1 MRLLAAILLF
11 PSVAWCSD
19 WAPVVP
25 EDLKAAIEKPF
36 TKPTGQNRY
45 PALHLLNRFRAT
57 RLVRE
62 LGGKR
67 YQVSLQMNR
76 TDTWHLVLLPEGGNV
91 HEPEAVIP
99 MRAFRDGRKEEVAGR
114 LWSLSLTGPA
124 HDPSAVFADASG
136 ALVEVRVADAEAA
149 TYESAAPVYSM
160 GPEWRLL
167 YQIEVWDAAG
177 ARSLVFMEK
186 EGEFVLYHIVGIEGV
201 DWTREVFRQAGK
213 RKIAL
218 SFDDEGRLVV
228 RPVEPA
234 E

>member
-1 MRLLAAILLF
+1 ML
-11 PSVAWCSD
+11 
-19 WAPVVP
+19 P

-36 TKPTGQNRY
+36 DKPTGQNRY
-45 PALHLLNRFRAT
+45 LALHLLNRFRAT
-57 RLVRE
+57 KLVEE

-114 LWSLSLTGPA
+114 VWNLSLTGPA
-124 HDPSAVFADASG
+124 HDPSAVFTDASG
-136 ALVEVRVADAEAA
+136 ARVEIAVAQAEAA
-149 TYESAAPVYSM
+149 TYEAAVPVYSM

-167 YQIEVWDAAG
+167 YQVEVWDTAG

-186 EGEFVLYHIVGIEGV
+186 EGEFVLYHIVGMAGV

-213 RKIAL
+213 RKVAL
-218 SFDDEGRLVV
+218 SFDEEGRLVV
-228 RPVEPA
+228 RPVGPVE
-234 E
+234 